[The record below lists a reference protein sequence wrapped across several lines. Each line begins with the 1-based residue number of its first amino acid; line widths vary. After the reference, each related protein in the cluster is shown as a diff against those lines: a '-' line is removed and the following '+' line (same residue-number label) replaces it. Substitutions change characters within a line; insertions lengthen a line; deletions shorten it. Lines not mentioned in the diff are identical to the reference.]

1 MEFEADVADVEYKEE
16 GSVGII
22 ALGSISVRS
31 ESLHYA
37 SLHPRSFF
45 PHSVA
50 PMSIFRVLE
59 DSNWQPSVCENVVST
74 LFAALHY
81 YNSPFV
87 GVSRCLRNTIRVL
100 LNNPFLPLRRTC
112 CKILLYG
119 FGEMCLT
126 RPADT
131 KVSSFNAQG
140 NPHLR

>member
-1 MEFEADVADVEYKEE
+1 MVQCDRDVILILWEIKPASEGPSWNLRLTLQMYKEE

-31 ESLHYA
+31 ESLHYCIHV
-37 SLHPRSFF
+37 LY
-45 PHSVA
+45 SVA

-100 LNNPFLPLRRTC
+100 LNNPFPPLT
-112 CKILLYG
+112 
-119 FGEMCLT
+119 
-126 RPADT
+126 
-131 KVSSFNAQG
+131 
-140 NPHLR
+140 